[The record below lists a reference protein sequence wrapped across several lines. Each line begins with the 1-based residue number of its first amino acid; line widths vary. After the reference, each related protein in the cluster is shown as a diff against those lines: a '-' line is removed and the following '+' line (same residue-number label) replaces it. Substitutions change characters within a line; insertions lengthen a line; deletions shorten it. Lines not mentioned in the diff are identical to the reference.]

1 MSNKFQP
8 GIKFTCIDDFLN
20 YISEDELLIVDKL
33 RNLIFEEIPDV
44 KEKLSY
50 NVPFYSRKQRICH
63 IWPASIPWGNTP
75 MEGVQLGFSKGYLID
90 HPAVAMGSRKEV
102 GVLTYHKINDIDEE
116 MIRSI
121 LLEALLIDNE
131 A

>member
-8 GIKFTCIDDFLN
+8 GIKFRSIHDFLN
-20 YISEDELLIVDKL
+20 YISEDELLIVDTL
-33 RNLIFEEIPDV
+33 RNLILEEIPDV

-75 MEGVQLGFSKGYLID
+75 MDGVQLGFSKGYLID
-90 HPAVAMGSRKEV
+90 HPVIEMGGRKEV
-102 GVLTYHKINDIDEE
+102 GVMTFHKLHDIEE
-116 MIRSI
+116 DLIRSL

-131 A
+131 T

>member
-8 GIKFTCIDDFLN
+8 GIKFKSIQDFLN
-20 YISEDELLIVDKL
+20 YISEDELLIVDAL
-33 RNLIFEEIPDV
+33 RNLILEEIPDV

-75 MEGVQLGFSKGYLID
+75 MDGVQLGFSKGYLID
-90 HPAVAMGSRKEV
+90 HPAIEMGNRKEV
-102 GVLTYHKINDIDEE
+102 GVIKFHNLRDIKGDL
-116 MIRSI
+116 IRSL

-131 A
+131 T

>member
-8 GIKFTCIDDFLN
+8 GIKFASIDDFLN

-63 IWPASIPWGNTP
+63 LWPASIPWGNTP
-75 MEGVQLGFSKGYLID
+75 MKGVQLGFSKGYLID
-90 HPAVAMGSRKEV
+90 HSAIVMGKRKEV
-102 GVLTYHKINDIDEE
+102 GVLTFHKINDIDEE

>member
-8 GIKFTCIDDFLN
+8 GIKFRSIQDFLN
-20 YISEDELLIVDKL
+20 HISEDELLIVDTL
-33 RNLIFEEIPDV
+33 RNLILEEIPDV

-75 MEGVQLGFSKGYLID
+75 MDGVQLGFSKGYLID
-90 HPAVAMGSRKEV
+90 HPVIEMGGRKEV
-102 GVLTYHKINDIDEE
+102 GVMTLHKLHDIEE
-116 MIRSI
+116 DLIRSL

-131 A
+131 T